1 MVEYAHANE
10 LHHEISE
17 GQGSNR
23 DGSEVDIIIAQGA
36 GKLPDMLQGAD
47 LARRSS
53 SIPQFQSSHVESE
66 GEVGKAT
73 TVVFI
78 EPNNRQIR
86 DHLKEMQGIWVIKGR
101 IYLVIRNSL

>member
-1 MVEYAHANE
+1 MHKTSGRGRGTIRVGGLRMVEYAHANE

-23 DGSEVDIIIAQGA
+23 DRSEVDIITAQGA

-53 SIPQFQSSHVESE
+53 SIP
-66 GEVGKAT
+66 
-73 TVVFI
+73 
-78 EPNNRQIR
+78 
-86 DHLKEMQGIWVIKGR
+86 
-101 IYLVIRNSL
+101 

>member
-36 GKLPDMLQGAD
+36 GKLPDMFQGAD

-53 SIPQFQSSHVESE
+53 SILQFQSSHVESE

-86 DHLKEMQGIWVIKGR
+86 DHLKKIQG
-101 IYLVIRNSL
+101 N